1 MASADTGIAGVKY
14 GSADG
19 LIIGAAPA
27 WSTTK
32 RLVRE
37 AILPNWRI
45 LAGGVAAMIVMA
57 ATTGVLPFLLQKVGD
72 EIFINRNATVLYV
85 LPVAVVV
92 VMTLR
97 AMRTG
102 THRWPSGGQPAQHSE
117 TD

>member
-1 MASADTGIAGVKY
+1 MARAEIGIAGVKY

-19 LIIGAAPA
+19 LAVAAAPA
-27 WSTTK
+27 WPTMR

-37 AILPNWRI
+37 MILPNWRI

-72 EIFINRNATVLYV
+72 DIFIDRNATVLYV
-85 LPVAVVV
+85 LPIAVVA

-97 AMRTG
+97 
-102 THRWPSGGQPAQHSE
+102 
-117 TD
+117 